1 MKTRSAAFWAPLLFS
16 VALMV
21 GAPGCR
27 ALNEAKQRNV
37 QLEAEVRSLR
47 MENADLQAKI
57 TDLTAQV
64 NQLRA
69 ENEDLKAQNQK
80 LLSRGKGGKRAG
92 R

>member
-1 MKTRSAAFWAPLLFS
+1 MKTRSKVFWASFLLP
-16 VALMV
+16 VALIV
-21 GAPGCR
+21 GAAGCPDK
-27 ALNEAKQRNV
+27 EARQRNV
-37 QLEAEVRSLR
+37 QLSEEVRTLR